1 MGLIWTLLI
10 GFCIGL
16 VAKFIV
22 PGREGGGFILTTL
35 LGIAGSWF
43 GSLLAG
49 LLGTG
54 GRVGFFGSVI
64 GAVLLLMIYNW
75 TRTKKAAA

>member
-1 MGLIWTLLI
+1 MGLIWTVLI
-10 GFCIGL
+10 GFFVGL

-22 PGREGGGFILTTL
+22 PGREGGGFIMTTL

-49 LLGTG
+49 LVGMG
-54 GRVGFFGSVI
+54 GRVGFIGSVI

-75 TRTKKAAA
+75 SRAKKTD

>member
-1 MGLIWTLLI
+1 MGLIWIVIT
-10 GFCIGL
+10 GFCVGL

-22 PGREGGGFILTTL
+22 PGREGGGFIMTTV

-49 LLGTG
+49 MLGRG
-54 GRVGFFGSVI
+54 GRVGFIGSVI
-64 GAVLLLMIYNW
+64 GAALLLVIYNW
-75 TRTKKAAA
+75 TRTKKTA

>member
-1 MGLIWTLLI
+1 MGLIWTCLI
-10 GFCIGL
+10 GFCVGL

-22 PGREGGGFILTTL
+22 PGLEGGGFIMTTL

-49 LLGTG
+49 FLGMG
-54 GRVGFFGSVI
+54 GRVGFIGSVI

-75 TRTKKAAA
+75 PRARKAV

>member
-1 MGLIWTLLI
+1 MGLIWTCII
-10 GFCIGL
+10 GFFIGL

-22 PGREGGGFILTTL
+22 PGREGGGFIMTML

-49 LLGTG
+49 LLGMG
-54 GRVGFFGSVI
+54 GRVGFIGSVI

-75 TRTKKAAA
+75 TRTKKAA

>member
-1 MGLIWTLLI
+1 MGLIWTVLI

-49 LLGTG
+49 FLGMS
-54 GRVGFFGSVI
+54 GRVGFIGSVI

-75 TRTKKAAA
+75 TRARKAV

>member
-1 MGLIWTLLI
+1 MGLIWTGII
-10 GFCIGL
+10 GFVIGV
-16 VAKFIV
+16 VAKFVV
-22 PGREGGGFILTTL
+22 PGREGGGFIMTTL

-49 LLGTG
+49 MLGIGG
-54 GRVGFFGSVI
+54 GRVGFIGSVI

-75 TRTKKAAA
+75 TRAKKPA

>member
-1 MGLIWTLLI
+1 MGLIWTVVI
-10 GFCIGL
+10 GFVIGL

-22 PGREGGGFILTTL
+22 PGREGGGFILTTV

-43 GSLLAG
+43 GSFLAR
-49 LLGTG
+49 LLGMG
-54 GRVGFFGSVI
+54 SPVGFIGSVI

-75 TRTKKAAA
+75 SRAKKV

>member
-1 MGLIWTLLI
+1 MGLIWTLVI

-22 PGREGGGFILTTL
+22 PGREGGGFIMTTL

-43 GSLLAG
+43 GSLLANF
-49 LLGTG
+49 LGRG
-54 GRVGFFGSVI
+54 GRVGFIGSVI

-75 TRTKKAAA
+75 SRAKKAV

>member
-1 MGLIWTLLI
+1 MGLIWTCII
-10 GFCIGL
+10 GFVIGV

-22 PGREGGGFILTTL
+22 PGREGGGLIMTAV

-49 LLGTG
+49 LLGISG
-54 GRVGFFGSVI
+54 GRVGFIGSVI

-75 TRTKKAAA
+75 TRAKKPA

>member
-1 MGLIWTLLI
+1 MGLIWTLII
-10 GFCIGL
+10 GFVVGL

-22 PGREGGGFILTTL
+22 PGREGGGFIMTTL

-49 LLGTG
+49 MLGMG
-54 GRVGFFGSVI
+54 GRVGFVGSVV
-64 GAVLLLMIYNW
+64 GAVLLLVIYNW
-75 TRTKKAAA
+75 YRGKKA